1 MYNIRVISLLT
12 VSIFISFTIGLLTG
26 FSVNGSEL
34 IAYQQQDTIE
44 QLETTLN
51 KLKEVNKKLNAEI
64 KEIIKKQ
71 KEDCV
76 FLEEHFDDIFK
87 NRLLG
92 EKIIIL
98 TSEKNN
104 IEILLDSLKMTGAS
118 IEIKNLNE
126 KTFFP
131 VECDFII
138 LLKYKDENNNDL
150 NGIIKFLKRY
160 NQNFVVVQD
169 YPATVEDKKYYAREK
184 IFYVDE
190 INNVIKRIRLI
201 HFLSK

>member
-26 FSVNGSEL
+26 FSVNGSEV
-34 IAYQQQDTIE
+34 IAYQQQNTIE
-44 QLETTLN
+44 QLENTLN
-51 KLKEVNKKLNAEI
+51 KLKEVNKKLNAEM

-98 TSEKNN
+98 TSKKNN

-169 YPATVEDKKYYAREK
+169 YPATAEDKKYYAREK

-190 INNVIKRIRLI
+190 INNVIKRVRLI

>member
-26 FSVNGSEL
+26 FSVNGSEV

-44 QLETTLN
+44 QLENTLN